1 MPLHDLWTL
10 ETASCRQTCHDF
22 GETGTCRGP
31 ACHVL
36 RSLTMHTASKV
47 RRDETI
53 VEDHFGV
60 KVADPYRWLED
71 PDSEETKACKLS

>member
-10 ETASCRQTCHDF
+10 ETASCRQMRHDF
-22 GETGTCRGP
+22 GEPGTCHGP
-31 ACHVL
+31 ACHVS
-36 RSLTMHTASKV
+36 RSLTINTASKV

-71 PDSEETKACKLS
+71 PDSEETKACELS